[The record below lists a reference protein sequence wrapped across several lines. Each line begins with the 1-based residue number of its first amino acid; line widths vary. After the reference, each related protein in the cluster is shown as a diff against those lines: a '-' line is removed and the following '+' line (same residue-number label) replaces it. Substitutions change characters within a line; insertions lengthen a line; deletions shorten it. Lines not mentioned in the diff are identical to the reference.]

1 MKGKSGSTSGRGRV
15 LGLWMCTALV
25 VGNMVGSGV
34 FLLPASLGA
43 YGGIS
48 IVGWLIT
55 TAGALVL
62 ALMFSRLSRM
72 MPAAGGPFAYTRRGL
87 GDFAGFLVAWGY
99 WISIWTSNAAL
110 AVALVSYLTAF
121 WPGLAGSNVLA
132 AMIAVGSIWL
142 LSWVNAVGVRNAGVV
157 QLVTTVLKLLPLIVI
172 ATFGLLYFNLEHFTP
187 FNVSGEST
195 FSAIT
200 TTVALTLW
208 AFLGLESATIPADD
222 VKDPG
227 RTIPRATILGTV
239 IAAFV
244 YVFGTVAVMGLLPP
258 STLAISTAPFADA
271 AGQAWGSWAAY
282 AVAGGAA
289 ISCFGALNGWIMLQG
304 QIPLAAAMDGLFPER
319 FRRLSNRN
327 TPVFG
332 ILFSSVLATV
342 LIGMNYTKSFVEQFN
357 FIILLATLHTLIPYV
372 LSAMSQLMIFVNER
386 TRFSSERLLVPT
398 LIASLA
404 FLYSLWAVAGAGQ
417 EIVYYGFLLL
427 LAGVPVYVWIAW
439 QRSNEADDQEVE
451 SEA

>member
-1 MKGKSGSTSGRGRV
+1 
-15 LGLWMCTALV
+15 
-25 VGNMVGSGV
+25 
-34 FLLPASLGA
+34 
-43 YGGIS
+43 
-48 IVGWLIT
+48 
-55 TAGALVL
+55 
-62 ALMFSRLSRM
+62 
-72 MPAAGGPFAYTRRGL
+72 
-87 GDFAGFLVAWGY
+87 
-99 WISIWTSNAAL
+99 
-110 AVALVSYLTAF
+110 
-121 WPGLAGSNVLA
+121 
-132 AMIAVGSIWL
+132 MIAVGSIWL